1 MLIGFSLEN
10 VSSFKDTQNLSM
22 ETSALQK
29 DDFLPQNTIEV
40 ENGTNLLKSAL
51 IYGANASG
59 KTNLINVIEWFK
71 SIILSPKEDISSNE
85 IRRVIPFIL
94 DSENLKKPSEFEI
107 IFIENNI
114 KYRYGLSLFE
124 GVILEEWLYYTK
136 NRETLLFHR
145 KKQEIEYNKTAFKEA
160 ELFIKQSKDSNQNM
174 VDRTAPHIPLISVL
188 SFTDG
193 SHSKNVTNFFK
204 RVQSISGINDE
215 QVANYTFQLAQK
227 DKDFYNWILDIL
239 KDFHITDLIIGEEEI
254 NHKIEF
260 SLNNNGETIELG
272 GIGLKKFNIRV
283 KKNMSHS
290 EEKVEIP
297 LELESSGT
305 KKIIHLLGP
314 IYDSIKKGNILFIDE
329 FDSKFHTL
337 LSKHIF
343 KLFHQYDK
351 NSQLIV
357 NVQDTNLMDTDD
369 FRRDQIWF
377 VHKDSIIQD
386 SRLYSLAEYK
396 IAIQESYG
404 KDYLN
409 GSFEA
414 IPLFS
419 SPEDVNNLMECK

>member
-174 VDRTAPHIPLISVL
+174 VDRTAPHIPFISVL

-305 KKIIHLLGP
+305 KKNH
-314 IYDSIKKGNILFIDE
+314 SFIR
-329 FDSKFHTL
+329 
-337 LSKHIF
+337 
-343 KLFHQYDK
+343 
-351 NSQLIV
+351 
-357 NVQDTNLMDTDD
+357 TNL
-369 FRRDQIWF
+369 
-377 VHKDSIIQD
+377 
-386 SRLYSLAEYK
+386 
-396 IAIQESYG
+396 
-404 KDYLN
+404 
-409 GSFEA
+409 
-414 IPLFS
+414 
-419 SPEDVNNLMECK
+419 